1 MKVTISIT
9 IKEDFKE
16 SNSLIIPMLF
26 VLKIYQKMPEKL
38 FGNLSF
44 KRFDH
49 SNLFGEAR
57 ITAY

>member
-1 MKVTISIT
+1 MKVTISIMT
-9 IKEDFKE
+9 KEDFKE
-16 SNSLIIPMLF
+16 NNSLIIQMSF
-26 VLKIYQKMPEKL
+26 VLRIYQKMPEKL

-49 SNLFGEAR
+49 SNLFGEVR